1 MDGTLDTRFIVP
13 YVSPTLHLYI
23 ASCCPGSFLFPR
35 ANYRPCP
42 SQMALAPSLV
52 SSWAEP
58 WHRRRRS
65 AVRHTPDAIGGNH
78 HHLKPLCAAGVVV
91 VYVSLERH
99 VLGSPSRLSSVV
111 SVTVLCSLH
120 RPSSIT
126 CGCEKMACL
135 DSRQQTSMSR
145 SRSRPGNSKMLSSRI
160 VQTTCMLS
168 KDLHTGL
175 CFLSLNAYSWIV
187 ASSMFPIKSLQLW
200 SCRLSFFFYLNRL

>member
-1 MDGTLDTRFIVP
+1 MV
-13 YVSPTLHLYI
+13 
-23 ASCCPGSFLFPR
+23 C
-35 ANYRPCP
+35 
-42 SQMALAPSLV
+42 
-52 SSWAEP
+52 
-58 WHRRRRS
+58 
-65 AVRHTPDAIGGNH
+65 HTPNAIGGNH

-126 CGCEKMACL
+126 CGCEMMACL
-135 DSRQQTSMSR
+135 DSRQQTSMCR

-187 ASSMFPIKSLQLW
+187 ASSMFPIKSLRLW
-200 SCRLSFFFYLNRL
+200 SCRLSFFLLFESALVYSFCSSIYVMM